1 MGGRSTCKLLRRA
14 MGEMVHE
21 ITNVTVEMSDG
32 RRYSLAEAHIS
43 RLFGGNNPISTY
55 LAVAFSPD
63 IDGGGW
69 VEEKESKGW
78 DGL

>member
-1 MGGRSTCKLLRRA
+1 
-14 MGEMVHE
+14 MVRE

-32 RRYSLAEAHIS
+32 RRYSLAKAHITM
-43 RLFGGNNPISTY
+43 LFGGNNSFSTY

-63 IDGGGW
+63 IDGGWG
-69 VEEKESKGW
+69 EEKEPEGW